1 MSYAR
6 AAVAGMLAAVILVIA
21 LRADVTEPA
30 PQHVVVA
37 FLVLLGVI
45 ALLVGVDVV
54 SALKGRRHDD
64 DEDDL

>member
-1 MSYAR
+1 MSHAR

-30 PQHVVVA
+30 PQHVLVA
-37 FLVLLGVI
+37 FLILVGVI

-54 SALKGRRHDD
+54 AELRHRRSRED
-64 DEDDL
+64 DE